1 MVKKLKGEIFLL
13 SANDL
18 LTGKVVFYSPG
29 GWSFRSNDALKINIK
44 DIEKFQRIIEEDEK
58 RCIIV
63 SPEFVELDE
72 SGQIK
77 TLRDKIRNSGVTIEI

>member
-72 SGQIK
+72 SGHIK
-77 TLRDKIRNSGVTIEI
+77 KLRDKIRNSGVTIEI

>member
-18 LTGKVVFYSPG
+18 LTGKVVFYSSG
-29 GWSFRSNDALKINIK
+29 GWSFRSSDALKINIK
-44 DIEKFQRIIEEDEK
+44 DIEKFKRIIEEDEK

-72 SGQIK
+72 SGHIK

>member
-1 MVKKLKGEIFLL
+1 MVKTKGKF
-13 SANDL
+13 SCCQPNDL

-29 GWSFRSNDALKINIK
+29 GWSFRSSDALKINIK
-44 DIEKFQRIIEEDEK
+44 DIEKFKRIIEEDEK

-72 SGQIK
+72 SGHIK

>member
-72 SGQIK
+72 SGHIK
-77 TLRDKIRNSGVTIEI
+77 TLRNKIRNSGVTIEI